1 MKHYTIHKTM
11 QDYYRIPKF
20 FNGGHIKNLTSL
32 IDGFVKLAE
41 KTKNHKLPSS
51 YAESLSN
58 LQKGRNAALSEGYNK
73 LATWFKANG
82 EGKNKIGKLTP
93 ELREIISKIGEGR
106 RATPMF
112 EINRKSYLERAKAN
126 PEFKKMRELWAREH
140 SQQPAVTPSTTTETA
155 AQTAVQNAG
164 STIAQSARNAAQ
176 ATKSRWAKAWD
187 WMGRHKGATITG
199 GILLSNGSVR
209 SGLGWGL
216 NKWTTPVQDWGKPQT
231 PTPQQGQAVLTLAD
245 GTQITGV
252 MNNGA
257 FVPSTGGIAQ
267 PDATTQGV
275 TDADIAAAIQQ
286 ASQASALGDT
296 AGVSDG
302 TSQLVTPVTNAQYE
316 NDLFDNDAWDQ

>member
-1 MKHYTIHKTM
+1 M

-20 FNGGHIKNLTSL
+20 FNGGGIKNLSSL
-32 IDGFVKLAE
+32 INGFVKFAE
-41 KTKNHKLPSS
+41 KTKNHKLPSR

-58 LQKGRNAALSEGYNK
+58 LQKGKNDALSEGFAK

-82 EGKNKIGKLTP
+82 EGKNKIDKLTP
-93 ELREIISKIGEGR
+93 ELREIIEKMGEGK
-106 RATPMF
+106 RADSMSKMQKQ
-112 EINRKSYLERAKAN
+112 IYLEKARTN
-126 PEFKKMRELWAREH
+126 PEFKKMRDLWIQEH
-140 SQQPAVTPSTTTETA
+140 SPKPTTPAQNAVNA
-155 AQTAVQNAG
+155 AVDAAQNAG
-164 STIAQSARNAAQ
+164 RATSQLAGNAAQ
-176 ATKSRWAKAWD
+176 AAKSRWAKAWD

-216 NKWTTPVQDWGKPQT
+216 NKWLTPVQDWGKPQT
-231 PTPQQGQAVLTLAD
+231 PTPQQGQAVLTLTD

-257 FVPSTGGIAQ
+257 FVPSTGDTAQ
-267 PDATTQGV
+267 TDSTTQGV

-286 ASQASALGDT
+286 ASQAGTLGDA
-296 AGVSDG
+296 AGVPDG

>member
-1 MKHYTIHKTM
+1 MKHYIIHKTM

-20 FNGGHIKNLTSL
+20 FNGGGLKNLSSL
-32 IDGFVKLAE
+32 LNGFVKLAE
-41 KTKNHKLPSS
+41 KTKNHKIPSR

-58 LQKGRNAALSEGYNK
+58 LHKGKNAALSEGYSK
-73 LATWFKANG
+73 LSEWFKANG
-82 EGKNKIGKLTP
+82 EGKNKIDKLTP
-93 ELREIISKIGEGR
+93 ELREIIQKLGEGR

-112 EINRKSYLERAKAN
+112 GISKQAYLEKARTN
-126 PEFKKMRELWAREH
+126 PEFKKMRDLWIQEH
-140 SQQPAVTPSTTTETA
+140 SPKPPTTTENAVNA
-155 AQTAVQNAG
+155 AQNAG
-164 STIAQSARNAAQ
+164 RAASQLAGNAAQ
-176 ATKSRWAKAWD
+176 AAKSRWAKAWD

-216 NKWTTPVQDWGKPQT
+216 NKWLTPVQDWGKPQT
-231 PTPQQGQAVLTLAD
+231 PTPQQGQAILTLAD

-257 FVPSTGGIAQ
+257 FVPSTG
-267 PDATTQGV
+267 DASQTDSATQGV

-286 ASQASALGDT
+286 ASQADALGSA
-296 AGVSDG
+296 AGVSDA